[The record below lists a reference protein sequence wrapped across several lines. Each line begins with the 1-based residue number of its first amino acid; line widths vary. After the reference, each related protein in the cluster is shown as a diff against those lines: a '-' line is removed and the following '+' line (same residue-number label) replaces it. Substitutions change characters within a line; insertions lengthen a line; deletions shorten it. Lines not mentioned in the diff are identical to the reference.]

1 MKHFNFDLYKESKQY
16 FQLFDVYIKQFEKN
30 KENVF
35 NKLNINNSSYR
46 RARDNEQTVGREIIK
61 KLSDNYDLKI
71 PSDAF
76 IDKLEKVT
84 TRIYNNLY
92 YKVYDTFDDDSNF
105 IDESL
110 TDKTLMFPVLNL
122 LKLFLIINLTYF
134 LKKFLKNI
142 KSCMKK

>member
-71 PSDAF
+71 PSDSF

-92 YKVYDTFDDDSNF
+92 YKVYDTCSCTQSSVH
-105 IDESL
+105 EQKCS
-110 TDKTLMFPVLNL
+110 
-122 LKLFLIINLTYF
+122 LIIAANY
-134 LKKFLKNI
+134 
-142 KSCMKK
+142 